1 MSPKVVT
8 FYQNWEMKIMSEF
21 YLIVASLWKKLEKL
35 KSVKTSSFAAYTA
48 K

>member
-1 MSPKVVT
+1 MSPKVVN
-8 FYQNWEMKIMSEF
+8 FYQKIMSEF